1 MKGLWSTLLVMV
13 LLKTHCYGQNLSMA
27 DMFESALTEYY
38 DNDNKQL
45 GYAIVDSL
53 ATDCLNSKSQTKICL
68 KCIYYNAFFKKRRGL
83 YNEALETYQHVIKLD
98 TTNYYLLKCLGEI
111 STVYAKQKDYAQAR
125 QYAIKAFTSSDVTLK
140 LKYRLT
146 EELAK
151 YCINMQDS
159 TFLRESISWIDT
171 SLYYRE
177 LASKSTPLNTI
188 QRASDR
194 GLAYLK
200 LEEYDKAEIIYR
212 DALVLL
218 NECCNQPIT
227 KYRILNNLGNINTL
241 KGQDDEA
248 IGMYKKC
255 IAIYEENQINPSQ
268 QSLGKAYRNIARS
281 YLQKSELN
289 KALNWTNQAIKNNT
303 SLGHNKENTIDQLWE
318 RMKNKALLSSIQYIK
333 YSKNNDLKT
342 LNSSIKNG
350 EEAINLFKQ
359 LQWNL
364 THDDSKVL
372 WSEEMKIHI
381 DRMIDAYMIIG
392 KIDKSIE
399 LIEGSKYMTLNEKL
413 YRQISKIEDHER
425 RLKSPFSKFEYK
437 LHLPKNN
444 STTLSYWQANEAYY
458 RITYKDTLRNLE
470 KLKHKPE
477 IDSLIAEY
485 HNSINTKGKY
495 KENCKRLH
503 NYLIPYA
510 IDKTA
515 LTIIPHGLL
524 NTISFG
530 ALMDSTN
537 HFLIETN
544 TISYLKS
551 TLISK
556 LSSNNKEKDIL
567 VINPNLDNYNSL
579 KKLRG
584 AKSECTY
591 ISKKYKS
598 ETLSQSLAIS
608 TNIIDHFSKP
618 INILHIASH
627 SAVDKVNPLGSYIY
641 LSDSTKLTVSDIY
654 QSNIQSNLIVLS
666 MCESAL
672 GQLKTSEGIRGISYA
687 FDLTGNHNQ
696 ILTMW
701 NVDDNISYPIITS
714 MYDHIFNNESPA
726 IALQEAQRK
735 HLDSSPNILRH
746 PHYWAGYIY
755 QGYDQSLTI
764 KRKSTTW
771 IIFGLLGLC
780 ALVLTFGVRYILP
793 K

>member
-1 MKGLWSTLLVMV
+1 MKALWSTLLVMV
-13 LLKTHCYGQNLSMA
+13 LLITYCYGQNLSMS
-27 DMFESALTEYY
+27 DMFESAITEYY
-38 DNDNKQL
+38 DNDNKEL
-45 GYAIVDSL
+45 GYSIVDSL
-53 ATDCLNSKSQTKICL
+53 ATDCLYSKSQTKTCL

-83 YNEALETYQHVIKLD
+83 YNEALKTYQHVIKLD

-125 QYAIKAFTSSDVTLK
+125 QYAIKAYYSSDVTLK

-177 LASKSTPLNTI
+177 LAGKSTPLNTI

-200 LEEYDKAEIIYR
+200 LEEYDKAEIIYQ
-212 DALVLL
+212 DALVIL

-227 KYRILNNLGNINTL
+227 KYRILNNLGNISTL

-289 KALNWTNQAIKNNT
+289 KALIWTNQAIKNNT
-303 SLGHNKENTIDQLWE
+303 SLDHNKEITIDQLWE
-318 RMKNKALLSSIQYIK
+318 RMKNNALLFSIQYIK
-333 YSKNNDLKT
+333 YSKNNDLKI

-372 WSEEMKIHI
+372 WSEEIKIHI
-381 DRMIDAYMIIG
+381 DRMIDAYMILG

-399 LIEGSKYMTLNEKL
+399 LIEASKYMTLNENL
-413 YRQISKIEDHER
+413 YRQICNIEDHEHP
-425 RLKSPFSKFEYK
+425 LKSPFRKFEYK
-437 LHLPKNN
+437 LHLPKTN
-444 STTLSYWQANEAYY
+444 SITLSYWQAHDTYY
-458 RITYKDTLRNLE
+458 RITYKDTTQILE
-470 KLKHKPE
+470 KLDDRYE
-477 IDSLIAEY
+477 IDSLITEY
-485 HNSINTKGKY
+485 QKSIKIKGDY
-495 KENCKRLH
+495 KEICKRLH

-510 IDKTA
+510 IDNTK

-530 ALMDSTN
+530 ALIDSSN
-537 HFLIETN
+537 HFLVETN
-544 TISYLKS
+544 TLTYLKS
-551 TLISK
+551 TLISE
-556 LSSNNKEKDIL
+556 LSNNNKGEDIL
-567 VINPNLDNYNSL
+567 VIKPNLDNYNNL
-579 KKLRG
+579 KILRG
-584 AKSECTY
+584 AKSECEY
-591 ISKKYKS
+591 ISKTYKS
-598 ETLSQSLAIS
+598 KTLDQSLAIP
-608 TNIIDHFSKP
+608 TNIIDHISKP

-627 SAVDKVNPLGSYIY
+627 SAVDKVDPLGSYIY
-641 LSDSTKLTVSDIY
+641 LSDSTKLTVNDIY

-714 MYDHIFNNESPA
+714 MYDHIFNNESTA
-726 IALQEAQRK
+726 IALQKAQRK

-755 QGYDQSLTI
+755 QGYGQSLTI